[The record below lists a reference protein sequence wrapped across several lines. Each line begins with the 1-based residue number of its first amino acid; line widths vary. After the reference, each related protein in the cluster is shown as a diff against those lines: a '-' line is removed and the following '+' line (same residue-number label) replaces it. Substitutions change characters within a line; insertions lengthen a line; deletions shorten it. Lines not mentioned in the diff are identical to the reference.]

1 MNTGV
6 QERTYIGKTRFGIRN
21 DPQESFHKNAPPVP
35 MCESNYF

>member
-6 QERTYIGKTRFGIRN
+6 RERTYLGKTRFGIRN